1 MKHGLNLKLLAVSE
15 NKIVTLV
22 NSNTIHFHLRK
33 PSKA

>member
-15 NKIVTLV
+15 NKIVTLF